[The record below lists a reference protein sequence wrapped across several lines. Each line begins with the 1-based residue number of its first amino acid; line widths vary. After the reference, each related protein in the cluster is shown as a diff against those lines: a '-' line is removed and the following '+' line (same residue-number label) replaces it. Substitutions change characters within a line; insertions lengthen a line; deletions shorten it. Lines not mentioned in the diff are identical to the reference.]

1 MILGTDKVQELIKE
15 ENLVQDLCER
25 ELNNP
30 ESIVIDLRLNKV
42 YKMQGRAFLGINER
56 ETPSMEVVAEYDPE
70 KKSSV
75 IIKPGEYFI
84 AETIEKVRIPKNVF
98 MLYKP
103 RTTMHRMGIIM
114 RGTVADP
121 GYEGNLHPAL
131 YNAGPCEVK
140 IELGA
145 RFSQIF
151 FLRIEGKT
159 SNYRGQWQGGRVTTA
174 GKEVQI

>member
-1 MILGTDKVQELIKE
+1 MILGTDKVQKLIRE
-15 ENLVQDLCER
+15 EDLVQDLCER

-30 ESIVIDLRLNKV
+30 ESIVVDLRLK
-42 YKMQGRAFLGINER
+42 KLFKLGGKAFLGITER
-56 ETPSMEVVAEYDPE
+56 ETPKMEQIAEYDPN

-84 AETIEKVRIPKNVF
+84 AETIEKVKIPQNVF
-98 MLYKP
+98 MIYKP
-103 RTTMHRMGIIM
+103 RTTLHRMGIVM

-121 GYEGNLHPAL
+121 GFEGILHPAL
-131 YNAGPCEVK
+131 YNAGPCEVE

-151 FLRIEGKT
+151 FVKIEGK
-159 SNYRGQWQGGRVTTA
+159 SSLYRGQWQGGRLTTEK
-174 GKEVQI
+174 KEKQV